1 MDFNSSLTNLIKT
14 NFNIGAS
21 DPLFKDLFNATLDH
35 LCNRT
40 NYAQYHK
47 ALAATGAE
55 FNENFTPKKFRLL
68 ISDCG
73 TVLLNVRFYLL
84 HLLKT
89 SPRKCTAKYAEEL
102 FPAYGIRKRDA
113 VQCFRYVRKFRKLAL
128 KDNSFMNEFT
138 IEEVSPEKI
147 AQVNRKLLEF
157 TPALMEHARKKAQ
170 YQLRFVWSVNND
182 SAQSM
187 AIDLYIRA
195 VYAYKKMSPQVLNV
209 TDEHALNK
217 LRTAINNESANVAN
231 ANSTQKRARMV
242 NVGKDNKENAQYVL
256 IVESQS
262 QFREMEDGS
271 IPELGEYAIE
281 PAQKKMIRDLDVA
294 VTRLCDKHKGSRRGE
309 LLNIIFNRK
318 IKKFMKFLRR
328 KEVITLAQMDT
339 IDVVTRMG
347 RPKFFRLLAEYL
359 GLKVEVINDYVDSL
373 SAELNVKEVVY
384 A

>member
-1 MDFNSSLTNLIKT
+1 MDFKTSLTYLIKT
-14 NFNIGAS
+14 NFGIGS
-21 DPLFKDLFNATLDH
+21 SNETFTSIFDATLDH

-40 NYAQYHK
+40 NYSQYHK
-47 ALAATGAE
+47 ALSSTGAD
-55 FNENFTPKKFRLL
+55 FTENFTPKKFRLL

-73 TVLLNVRFYLL
+73 TVLLNLRFYLL
-84 HLLKT
+84 HLLKI
-89 SPRKCTAKYAEEL
+89 SKAKCTATYAEDL
-102 FPAYGIRKRDA
+102 YKSYGIRKRDA
-113 VQCFRYVRKFRKLAL
+113 VQCFKYVRKYRNVAL
-128 KDNSFMNEFT
+128 KNNSFMSEISIN
-138 IEEVSPEKI
+138 EVSPEKI
-147 AQVNRKLLEF
+147 KQIDRKLFEF
-157 TPALMEHARKKAQ
+157 TPALMEHAKKKAQ
-170 YQLRFVWSVNND
+170 YQLRFIWSVNND

-187 AIDLYIRA
+187 ATDLYIRA

-209 TDEHALNK
+209 SDEHALNK

-242 NVGKDNKENAQYVL
+242 NVGSDNKENAQFVL

-262 QFREMEDGS
+262 QFREMEDGT
-271 IPELGEYAIE
+271 IPELGDYAVE
-281 PAQKKMIRDLDVA
+281 SPQKKMIRDLDIA

-328 KEVITLAQMDT
+328 KEVITLSQMDI

-347 RPKFFRLLAEYL
+347 RPKFTRLLGEYL
-359 GLKVEVINDYVDSL
+359 GLKVEVVKDYIDTL
-373 SAELNVKEVVY
+373 GTELNVTEVVY

>member
-1 MDFNSSLTNLIKT
+1 MDFKTSLTYLIKT
-14 NFNIGAS
+14 NFGIGS
-21 DPLFKDLFNATLDH
+21 SSEMFTSIFDATLDH

-40 NYAQYHK
+40 NYSQYHK

-55 FNENFTPKKFRLL
+55 FTENFTPKKFRLL

-73 TVLLNVRFYLL
+73 TVLLNLRFYLL
-84 HLLKT
+84 HLLKI
-89 SPRKCTAKYAEEL
+89 SRNKCTAKYAEDL
-102 FPAYGIRKRDA
+102 YKSYGIRKRDA
-113 VQCFRYVRKFRKLAL
+113 VQCFKYVRKYRKVAL
-128 KDNSFMNEFT
+128 KNNSFMNEFT
-138 IEEVSPEKI
+138 IDEVSPEKI
-147 AQVNRKLLEF
+147 KQVDRKLFEF

-187 AIDLYIRA
+187 ATDLYIRA

-217 LRTAINNESANVAN
+217 LRTAINNEAANVAN

-242 NVGKDNKENAQYVL
+242 NVGSDNKENAQYVL

-262 QFREMEDGS
+262 QFREMEDGT
-271 IPELGEYAIE
+271 IPELGDYAVE
-281 PAQKKMIRDLDVA
+281 SPQKKMIRDLDVA

-328 KEVITLAQMDT
+328 KEVITLAQMDI

-347 RPKFFRLLAEYL
+347 RPKFTRLLSEYL
-359 GLKVEVINDYVDSL
+359 GLKVEVVKEYIDSL
-373 SAELNVKEVVY
+373 GTELNVTEVVY